1 MRNMKHDQVRHLRS
15 LRLLL
20 SQDKAPLGFL
30 LAAGCPL
37 SVRIAGS
44 PLLPDMA
51 GLTKIIN
58 DAHATDAVTTPYKR
72 LLEELSKAGKDSS
85 NLEDVLTYIRSMK
98 EVSTGGGTVRGFT
111 EGDLNNLEAEIC
123 NTIANAVTM
132 DLPDGDNSYRRLARW
147 VSSIDRA
154 VTVEIFTTN
163 YDLLIEQALEEQGVP
178 FFDGFSGSRYPFFD
192 IHSVE
197 ENELPSYWTRLW
209 KLHGSVNWKTTSGGV
224 CRVSKGLPGSPELI
238 YPSKLKYDQSRKMP
252 FLAMSDRLTGF
263 LLKPHAVLFVCG
275 YSFGDEHI
283 NDTIINALKVN
294 QSANVVALMYG
305 KMKKDAAGTLAAPE
319 AVKRALERPNLSIWY
334 DEEAVIG
341 AQRREWSKFVDDKN
355 EFVNFNFKKVD
366 DRVSF
371 GDFAAFT
378 SFLLELIGDY
388 PDADKK

>member
-1 MRNMKHDQVRHLRS
+1 MNHDQIRHLRS

-37 SVRIAGS
+37 SVRVEGK

-58 DAHATDAVTTPYKR
+58 DAHVKEATTTSYRR
-72 LLEELSKAGKDSS
+72 LMDELGKAGKNIS

-98 EVSTGGGTVRGFT
+98 EVSIGGGKVRGFT
-111 EGDLNNLEAEIC
+111 EVELKDLETEIC
-123 NTIANAVTM
+123 NRITEAVTK

-147 VSSIDRA
+147 VGSIDRA
-154 VTVEIFTTN
+154 VPVEMFTTN
-163 YDLLIEQALEEQGVP
+163 YDLLLEQALEEQCVP
-178 FFDGFSGSRYPFFD
+178 FFDGFSGSRFPFFD

-197 ENELPSYWTRLW
+197 ENELPTYWSRLW
-209 KLHGSVNWKTTSGGV
+209 KLHGSVNWKSMSKGV
-224 CRVSKGLPGSPELI
+224 CRVSNGILGSPELI

-252 FLAMSDRLTGF
+252 FLAMFDKLTNF

-305 KMKKDAAGTLAAPE
+305 KMKKDADGKLVAPE
-319 AVKRALERPNLSIWY
+319 AVKRALERPNLSIWH
-334 DEEAVIG
+334 DDEAVIG

-366 DRVSF
+366 DRISF
-371 GDFAAFT
+371 GDFDAFT
-378 SFLLELIGDY
+378 SFLSELIGDY
-388 PDADKK
+388 PNADKK

>member
-1 MRNMKHDQVRHLRS
+1 MNHDQIRHLRS
-15 LRLLL
+15 LRFLL
-20 SQDKAPLGFL
+20 SQDKTPLGFF

-37 SVRIAGS
+37 SVRIAKGN
-44 PLLPDMA
+44 PLLPDMT

-58 DAHATDAVTTPYKR
+58 DAHISDAATTPYRR
-72 LLEELSKAGKDSS
+72 LMEELNKAGKNSS

-111 EGDLNNLEAEIC
+111 EDELSGLEKEIC
-123 NTIANAVTM
+123 STISEAVNK
-132 DLPDGDNSYRRLARW
+132 DLPDGDNSYRRFARW
-147 VSSIDRA
+147 VSSIDR
-154 VTVEIFTTN
+154 VVPVEMFTTN
-163 YDLLIEQALEEQGVP
+163 YDLLLEQALEEQCVP

-197 ENELPSYWTRLW
+197 ENELPTYWARLW
-209 KLHGSVNWKTTSGGV
+209 KLHGSVNWKAMSGGV
-224 CRVSKGLPGSPELI
+224 YRVSKGIAGSPELI

-252 FLAMSDRLTGF
+252 FLAMSDRLTNF

-283 NDTIINALKVN
+283 NNTIINALKVN

-305 KMKKDAAGTLAAPE
+305 KMKKDASGTLAAPE
-319 AVKRALERPNLSIWY
+319 AVKRAMERPNLSVWH

-341 AQRREWSKFVDDKN
+341 AQRREWSKFADDKN

-378 SFLLELIGDY
+378 SFLSELIGDHT
-388 PDADKK
+388 DADKK

>member
-1 MRNMKHDQVRHLRS
+1 MNHDQIRHLRS

-37 SVRIAGS
+37 SVRVEGK

-58 DAHATDAVTTPYKR
+58 DAHLKEATTTPYRR
-72 LLEELSKAGKDSS
+72 LMDELNKAGKNTS

-111 EGDLNNLEAEIC
+111 EVELKDLETEIC
-123 NTIANAVTM
+123 KRITKAVTK

-147 VSSIDRA
+147 VGSIDRA
-154 VTVEIFTTN
+154 VPVEMFTTN
-163 YDLLIEQALEEQGVP
+163 YDLLLEQALEEQCVP
-178 FFDGFSGSRYPFFD
+178 FFDGFSGSRFPFFD

-197 ENELPSYWTRLW
+197 ENELPTYWSRLW
-209 KLHGSVNWKTTSGGV
+209 KLHGSVNWKSMSKGV
-224 CRVSKGLPGSPELI
+224 CRVSKGILGSPELI

-252 FLAMSDRLTGF
+252 FLAMFDKLTNF

-305 KMKKDAAGTLAAPE
+305 KMKKDADGTLVAPE
-319 AVKRALERPNLSIWY
+319 AVKRASERPNLSIWH
-334 DEEAVIG
+334 DDEAVIG

-366 DRVSF
+366 DRISF
-371 GDFAAFT
+371 GDFDAFT
-378 SFLLELIGDY
+378 SFLSELIGDY
-388 PDADKK
+388 PNADKK

>member
-1 MRNMKHDQVRHLRS
+1 MNHDQIRHLRS

-37 SVRIAGS
+37 SVRVAGN

-58 DAHATDAVTTPYKR
+58 DAHAKEATTTSYRR
-72 LLEELSKAGKDSS
+72 LMDELNKAGKDTS

-98 EVSTGGGTVRGFT
+98 EISTGGMVRGFT
-111 EGDLNNLEAEIC
+111 EVELKDLETEIC
-123 NTIANAVTM
+123 NRITEAVTK

-147 VSSIDRA
+147 VGSIDRA
-154 VTVEIFTTN
+154 VPVEMFTTN
-163 YDLLIEQALEEQGVP
+163 YDLLLEQALEEQCVP
-178 FFDGFSGSRYPFFD
+178 FFDGFSGSRFPFFD

-197 ENELPSYWTRLW
+197 ENELPTYWSRLW
-209 KLHGSVNWKTTSGGV
+209 KLHGSVNWKSMSKGV
-224 CRVSKGLPGSPELI
+224 CRVSKGILDSPELI

-252 FLAMSDRLTGF
+252 FLAMFDKLTNF

-305 KMKKDAAGTLAAPE
+305 KMKKDADGKLVAPE
-319 AVKRALERPNLSIWY
+319 AVKRALERPNLSIWH
-334 DEEAVIG
+334 DDEAVIG

-366 DRVSF
+366 DRISF
-371 GDFAAFT
+371 GDFDAFT
-378 SFLLELIGDY
+378 SFLSELIGDY
-388 PDADKK
+388 PNADKK

>member
-1 MRNMKHDQVRHLRS
+1 MNHDQIRHLRS
-15 LRLLL
+15 LRFLL
-20 SQDKAPLGFL
+20 SQDKTPLGFL

-37 SVRIAGS
+37 SVRIAKGN
-44 PLLPDMA
+44 PLLPDMT

-58 DAHATDAVTTPYKR
+58 DAHISDAATTPYRR
-72 LLEELSKAGKDSS
+72 LMEELNKAGKNSS

-111 EGDLNNLEAEIC
+111 EDELSGLEKEIC
-123 NTIANAVTM
+123 STISEAVNK
-132 DLPDGDNSYRRLARW
+132 DLPDGDNSYRRFARW
-147 VSSIDRA
+147 VSSIDR
-154 VTVEIFTTN
+154 VVPIEMFTTN
-163 YDLLIEQALEEQGVP
+163 YDLLLEQALEEQCVP

-197 ENELPSYWTRLW
+197 ENELPTYWARLW
-209 KLHGSVNWKTTSGGV
+209 KLHGSVNWKAMPGGV
-224 CRVSKGLPGSPELI
+224 YRVSKGIAGSPELI

-252 FLAMSDRLTGF
+252 FLAMSDRLTNF

-283 NDTIINALKVN
+283 NNTIINALKVN

-305 KMKKDAAGTLAAPE
+305 KMKKDASGTLAAPE
-319 AVKRALERPNLSIWY
+319 AVKRAMERPNLSVWH
-334 DEEAVIG
+334 DEEAVIS
-341 AQRREWSKFVDDKN
+341 AQRREWSKFADDKN

-371 GDFAAFT
+371 GDFDAFT
-378 SFLLELIGDY
+378 SFLSELIGDHT
-388 PDADKK
+388 DADKK

>member
-1 MRNMKHDQVRHLRS
+1 MKHDQVRHLRS

-154 VTVEIFTTN
+154 VPVEIFT
-163 YDLLIEQALEEQGVP
+163 I
-178 FFDGFSGSRYPFFD
+178 R
-192 IHSVE
+192 
-197 ENELPSYWTRLW
+197 
-209 KLHGSVNWKTTSGGV
+209 
-224 CRVSKGLPGSPELI
+224 
-238 YPSKLKYDQSRKMP
+238 
-252 FLAMSDRLTGF
+252 
-263 LLKPHAVLFVCG
+263 
-275 YSFGDEHI
+275 
-283 NDTIINALKVN
+283 
-294 QSANVVALMYG
+294 
-305 KMKKDAAGTLAAPE
+305 
-319 AVKRALERPNLSIWY
+319 
-334 DEEAVIG
+334 
-341 AQRREWSKFVDDKN
+341 
-355 EFVNFNFKKVD
+355 
-366 DRVSF
+366 
-371 GDFAAFT
+371 
-378 SFLLELIGDY
+378 
-388 PDADKK
+388 